1 MTSRLIIPLIFA
13 LSSAT
18 PTLAQ
23 RNIGTVGGAN
33 CNGGP
38 KTVSGM
44 GNTVDI
50 SGYCSVLTVTGTGN
64 VVTVDRAGQIIAK
77 GTGNVVYYKQLNPSP
92 KNPKVMTRPVQT
104 NSGLGNVIE
113 RAGEE
118 DE

>member
-1 MTSRLIIPLIFA
+1 MTSKIIIPLIIAFTA
-13 LSSAT
+13 AA
-18 PTLAQ
+18 PALAQ
-23 RNIGTVGGAN
+23 RNIGTVGGAD

-44 GNTVDI
+44 GNNIDI

-92 KNPKVMTRPVQT
+92 KNPKVMVRPMQS
-104 NSGLGNVIE
+104 NSGIGNVIE
-113 RAGEE
+113 RKAN
-118 DE
+118 